1 MSAPC
6 SNCFNMICKLN
17 IKKIVFSTD
26 DDFICCKTCEYST
39 EHISQGNRYLGKLNN
54 NKTK

>member
-6 SNCFNMICKLN
+6 SNCFAVICKLN

-26 DDFICCKTCEYST
+26 NDFVCCKTCEYST
-39 EHISQGNRYLGKLNN
+39 NHVSQGNRYLGKLNN